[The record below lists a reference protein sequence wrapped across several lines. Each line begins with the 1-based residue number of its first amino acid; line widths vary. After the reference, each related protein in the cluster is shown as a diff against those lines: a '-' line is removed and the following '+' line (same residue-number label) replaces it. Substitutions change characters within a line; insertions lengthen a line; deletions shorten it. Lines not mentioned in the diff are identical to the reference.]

1 MISTHLK
8 RITKSGW
15 LNFKRNTF
23 VSLSA
28 VLVMVVTLAV
38 IAGILLTNKMFVS
51 TLDEVRSKVDINV
64 YFTPDAPEEIVLAFQ
79 DQLENLP
86 EVAEVGYITKEEALA
101 EFKERHKNDQ
111 TTLDALQELEENPL
125 GATLT
130 VRANETSQYASIA
143 GFLDGYRTSSGGDSY
158 VEKINYFD
166 NKKAIDTLTGVI
178 DGSEKLGFIMYVVFA
193 LFAIVITLNTIRLAI
208 FISKDEIHVMN
219 LVGAEASYIKGPF
232 VVTGA
237 IYGIVSAVIVLV
249 ALWPLTV
256 WLTTVAQKFFVDINF
271 LQYYMDD
278 FFMIA
283 GTLFVSGIA
292 ISSISSYLAVR
303 RYLRNN
309 KVRIK

>member
-1 MISTHLK
+1 MISTHIQ
-8 RITKSGW
+8 RIVKSGW

-28 VLVMVVTLAV
+28 VLVMVVTLSV

-51 TLDEVRSKVDINV
+51 TLDEIRTKVDINV
-64 YFTPDAPEEIVLAFQ
+64 YFTPNAPEEIVLAFQ
-79 DQLENLP
+79 DQLEKLP
-86 EVAEVGYITKEEALA
+86 EVAEVGYITREEALA

-111 TTLDALQELEENPL
+111 TTLDALQELDENPL

-130 VRANETSQYASIA
+130 VRAIETSQYASIA
-143 GFLDGYRTSSGGDSY
+143 GFLDGYRASSGGDTY

-166 NKKAIDTLTGVI
+166 NKKAIDTLTGLI
-178 DGSEKLGFIMYVVFA
+178 DGSEKLGFIMYVIFA
-193 LFAIVITLNTIRLAI
+193 LFAVIITLNTIRLAI

-237 IYGIVSAVIVLV
+237 IYGFVAAVIVLI
-249 ALWPLTV
+249 ALLPLTV

-271 LQYYMDD
+271 LQYYKDD
-278 FFMIA
+278 FFVIA

-292 ISSISSYLAVR
+292 ISCLSSYLAVR
-303 RYLRNN
+303 KYLRNN

>member
-1 MISTHLK
+1 MISTHIQ
-8 RITKSGW
+8 RITKTGW

-28 VLVMVVTLAV
+28 VLVMVVTLTV
-38 IAGILLTNKMFVS
+38 ISGILLTNKMFVS
-51 TLDEVRSKVDINV
+51 TLDEIRSKVDINV
-64 YFTPDAPEEIVLAFQ
+64 YFTPDAPEEVILAFQ

-86 EVAEVGYITKEEALA
+86 EVAEVGYIAKEEALA
-101 EFKERHKNDQ
+101 EFRERHKNDQ

-130 VRANETSQYASIA
+130 IRAFQTSQYASIA
-143 GFLDGYRTSSGGDSY
+143 GFLDGYRTSSGGEGY

-166 NKKAIDTLTGVI
+166 NKKAIDTLTSVI

-193 LFAIVITLNTIRLAI
+193 LFAVIITLNTIRLAI

-237 IYGIVSAVIVLV
+237 IYGVVATVIVLL
-249 ALWPLTV
+249 ALWPLSV
-256 WLTTVAQKFFVDINF
+256 WLTTVAQRFFVDINF
-271 LQYYMDD
+271 LDYYMND
-278 FFMIA
+278 FFTIA
-283 GTLFVSGIA
+283 GILLVSGVA

-303 RYLRNN
+303 KYLRNN
-309 KVRIK
+309 KVKIK